1 MIMLGRGAP
10 ARRRCGLPDP
20 VLITDP
26 GPSRSARVRARWVL
40 LPGNLRG
47 GIWFLAGA
55 AILTVMLMLIK
66 LAGQSLHVTEILFFR
81 QLTMVAVSLPA
92 ILHGFPGSLKS
103 QRVDLQMLRIGVAFG
118 AMTLGF
124 TAVIHLP
131 LAEVT
136 TLGFSKTFFM
146 TILGIVMLG
155 EVVRVRRWAALAAG
169 FAGVLIILWP
179 TGESGCN
186 IYGLASIASA
196 FLVAVVMVLIRKLSQ
211 VDRPVTILSY
221 QAIGVGL
228 MMFVPML
235 WFWKTPSLWEAGLLV
250 LIGVIAA
257 VGQFINIL
265 ALRAGETSALAPLD
279 FTRLVF
285 AGLLGLMV
293 FGEWPDN
300 RVFMG
305 AAVIVGAALYTLHRE
320 RRISRPAEAIAD

>member
-1 MIMLGRGAP
+1 
-10 ARRRCGLPDP
+10 
-20 VLITDP
+20 V
-26 GPSRSARVRARWVL
+26 PSRTARVRARWAR
-40 LPGNLRG
+40 LPENLRG
-47 GIWFLAGA
+47 GIWFLTGA
-55 AILTVMLMLIK
+55 AILTVMLTLIK

-103 QRVDLQMLRIGVAFG
+103 QRVDLQLLRIGVAFG
-118 AMTLGF
+118 AMMLGF

-146 TILGIVMLG
+146 TILGILLLG
-155 EVVRVRRWAALAAG
+155 EVVRMRRWAALAVG

-179 TGESGCN
+179 SADGGFN

-196 FLVAVVMVLIRKLSQ
+196 
-211 VDRPVTILSY
+211 ILSY
-221 QAIGVGL
+221 QAVGVGL
-228 MMFVPML
+228 LMFVPML
-235 WFWKTPSLWEAGLLV
+235 WFWKTPTLWEAGLLV

-293 FGEWPDN
+293 FGEWPQN
-300 RVFMG
+300 RVFLG

-320 RRISRPAEAIAD
+320 RRISRPVEPIPD

>member
-55 AILTVMLMLIK
+55 AILTVMLTLIK

-103 QRVDLQMLRIGVAFG
+103 QRVDLQLLRIGVAFG
-118 AMTLGF
+118 AMMLGF

-136 TLGFSKTFFM
+136 
-146 TILGIVMLG
+146 
-155 EVVRVRRWAALAAG
+155 
-169 FAGVLIILWP
+169 
-179 TGESGCN
+179 
-186 IYGLASIASA
+186 
-196 FLVAVVMVLIRKLSQ
+196 Q
-211 VDRPVTILSY
+211 
-221 QAIGVGL
+221 
-228 MMFVPML
+228 
-235 WFWKTPSLWEAGLLV
+235 
-250 LIGVIAA
+250 
-257 VGQFINIL
+257 
-265 ALRAGETSALAPLD
+265 
-279 FTRLVF
+279 
-285 AGLLGLMV
+285 
-293 FGEWPDN
+293 
-300 RVFMG
+300 
-305 AAVIVGAALYTLHRE
+305 GAALGGPGSGIRRGADHPVAHRRE
-320 RRISRPAEAIAD
+320 RLQHLWAGLDRQRLSGGGGNGADPQAEPGR

>member
-1 MIMLGRGAP
+1 M
-10 ARRRCGLPDP
+10 
-20 VLITDP
+20 T
-26 GPSRSARVRARWVL
+26 
-40 LPGNLRG
+40 
-47 GIWFLAGA
+47 
-55 AILTVMLMLIK
+55 LIK

-81 QLTMVAVSLPA
+81 QITMVAVSLPA

-103 QRVDLQMLRIGVAFG
+103 QRVDLQLMRIGLAFG
-118 AMTLGF
+118 AMMLGF

-146 TILGIVMLG
+146 TIMGIVMLG
-155 EVVRVRRWAALAAG
+155 EVVRVRRWAALAVG

-179 TGESGCN
+179 SGDSGLN

-196 FLVAVVMVLIRKLSQ
+196 FLVAMVMVLIRKLSQ
-211 VDRPVTILSY
+211 VDRPITILSY
-221 QAIGVGL
+221 QAIGVGVL
-228 MMFVPML
+228 MFVPML
-235 WFWKTPSLWEAGLLV
+235 WFWKTPTLWEAGLLV

-293 FGEWPDN
+293 FG
-300 RVFMG
+300 F
-305 AAVIVGAALYTLHRE
+305 VGSSSGVRLVEAEADDDRLKWSDDRSKV
-320 RRISRPAEAIAD
+320 RIIISRIGFNAYYNQTLIGRQIRFRKALKEQMESRGWRQVGNYQYVRDLER